1 MFTEQYLT
9 IFRNNFT
16 LWDTLF
22 LSVLSETHDYVMR
35 CQNSRCQ
42 INQLK
47 YRNFISTTI
56 LDFNI
61 LLNVTFCKSM
71 FINLYTKKVILHAG
85 CHNATISVTN
95 SEAYVFLL
103 KKIIL
108 PPSYFFF
115 FFFFST

>member
-9 IFRNNFT
+9 IFQNNFT
-16 LWDTLF
+16 LWDTSF
-22 LSVLSETHDYVMR
+22 VFVLSETHDYVMR

-42 INQLK
+42 INQLN

-61 LLNVTFCKSM
+61 LLNATYATTFCKSM
-71 FINLYTKKVILHAG
+71 FINLYTKKLYYMQAV
-85 CHNATISVTN
+85 TMPQSV
-95 SEAYVFLL
+95 LL
-103 KKIIL
+103 TVKPMFFFFKKIIL

-115 FFFFST
+115 ST